1 MGAGLAGQR
10 LTLKQSGF
18 ATANQ
23 SQDRDLRGFASRMQQ
38 PFALRSDRA
47 ARFLPAA

>member
-10 LTLKQSGF
+10 LTLKLPGF

-23 SQDRDLRGFASRMQQ
+23 SQDNKQTASVVSIGASKAQFRI
-38 PFALRSDRA
+38 LA
-47 ARFLPAA
+47 A